1 MLPTLITWPAVIQKL
16 AGGAGMSMSMSMSM
30 SDFYRQIV
38 FCIASLVN

>member
-16 AGGAGMSMSMSMSM
+16 AGGAGMSMSMSMS
-30 SDFYRQIV
+30 DFYRQIV